1 MKSFEYFAPRELDE
15 ALDILKKGG
24 ENICIL
30 AGGTDVLVQLRHKKI
45 APDLVVDLTK
55 INDLNYIKEEDG
67 FIRIGA
73 CTTFT
78 DIEKSSL
85 INSRASVLAEACR
98 EIGSPQIRNRGTIG
112 GNIANA
118 SPAADSVPALIA
130 LGAKAV
136 IKSVCCT
143 REAAVEDVL
152 AGISRTNLKRD
163 EVITEVFFKTPN
175 EYTSSAFRKLGRRAA
190 LSIARISIAL
200 VMEKYPDKPMYKDAR
215 VALGAVAQNPFRAEE
230 AESLLINRELGE
242 EEIKIWCEK
251 VSELAAK
258 TLGNRA
264 SAPFKKESIK
274 GIAEEVLL
282 KVIKAE

>member
-15 ALDILKKGG
+15 ALNILKEGN
-24 ENICIL
+24 ENACIL
-30 AGGTDVLVQLRHKKI
+30 AGGTDILVQLKHKKI
-45 APDLVVDLTK
+45 APDIILDLSRIK
-55 INDLNYIKEEDG
+55 ALDFIKEEEG
-67 FIRIGA
+67 FIKIGA

-78 DIEKSSL
+78 EIERSDL
-85 INSRASVLAEACR
+85 INTRAAVLAEACR
-98 EIGSPQIRNRGTIG
+98 DIGSPQIRNRGTIG

-130 LGAKAV
+130 LGARV
-136 IKSVCCT
+136 TIKSSCGT

-152 AGISRTNLKRD
+152 AGINRTTLKKD

-200 VMEKYPDKPMYKDAR
+200 VMEKYPDKPMYKDAKI
-215 VALGAVAQNPFRAEE
+215 ALGAVAKNPFRAEE

-242 EEIKIWCEK
+242 EEIKKWSEK
-251 VSELAAK
+251 ISEIAAK

-264 SAPFKKESIK
+264 SAPFKRESIK
-274 GIAEEVLL
+274 GIAEEALL
-282 KVIKAE
+282 KILKAD